1 MIPRVPVAS
10 LEAASDLLA
19 EAIDKAG
26 PEKEALFLAKLALAL
41 SAYLDDSAVLSA
53 AVAAALADL

>member
-1 MIPRVPVAS
+1 MIPQIPVTT

-19 EAIDKAG
+19 EAIDSAG

-41 SAYLDDSAVLSA
+41 AAHLDDNAVLGT